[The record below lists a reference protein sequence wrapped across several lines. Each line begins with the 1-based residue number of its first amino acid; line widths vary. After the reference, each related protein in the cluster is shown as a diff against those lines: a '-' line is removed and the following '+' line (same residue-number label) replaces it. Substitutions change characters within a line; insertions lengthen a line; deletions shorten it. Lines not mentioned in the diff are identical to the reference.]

1 MRETTALGAA
11 IAAGFAIDVWKGFE
25 ELKDINRADRMVFK
39 PEIPKEQS
47 DNMYGRWTK
56 AVEMSKGWL
65 DASEK

>member
-11 IAAGFAIDVWKGFE
+11 SAAGFAIDVWKGFE
-25 ELKDINRADRMVFK
+25 ELKDINRADRMVFE